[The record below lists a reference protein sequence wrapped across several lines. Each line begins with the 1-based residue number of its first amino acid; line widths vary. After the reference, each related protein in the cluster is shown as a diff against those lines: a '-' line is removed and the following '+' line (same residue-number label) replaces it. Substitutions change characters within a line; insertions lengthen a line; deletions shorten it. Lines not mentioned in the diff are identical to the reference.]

1 MPKKIINRREFLK
14 KTTGIAAGVA
24 AFPYIVRSSALGKSG
39 SVAPSNRITL
49 GCIGTGE
56 QGWYVMSNFLQMPD
70 VEVVAVCDARKPKCD
85 EAVEIIQKHYGQKEV
100 AQYND
105 FRELCADKKIDAV
118 LIATPDHW
126 HVLHALEAAR
136 NGKDMYMEKPFG
148 MSVEESQ
155 VLRKEIKRL
164 GRVFQFGTQQR
175 SDRNFRFACELAL
188 NGRLGKVHTIKVGAH
203 PSIKS
208 PNFPVV
214 PVPEGT
220 DYEMWLGPAP
230 WAPYMHERVETDE
243 SWTKYWW
250 HVSDYTLGWISGWGI
265 HHLDIMQWGNG
276 TEISGPVEVEG
287 TAEFPDDGLCD
298 CATSWDV
305 KMKYSNGT
313 RVLFKDSNQN
323 KQGVVF
329 EGENGWVFVNRGVLE
344 ANPKSLLSE
353 KIEPNE
359 INLPVSTHHQ
369 QNFIDCVKSRSKPVS
384 PIESAVCS
392 DITCQLSDIAT
403 RTGHKLKWDPQAEKF
418 IGDELASG
426 MLKRAMRSPW
436 HL

>member
-14 KTTGIAAGVA
+14 KTTGIAAAGM
-24 AFPYIVRSSALGKSG
+24 AFPYIVPGSALGKSG
-39 SVAPSNRITL
+39 NVTPSNRITL

-56 QGWYVMSNFLQMPD
+56 QGRYVMSNFLQMPD
-70 VEVVAVCDARKPKCD
+70 VEIVAVCDVRKPKRD

-126 HVLHALEAAR
+126 HVLQALEAVR
-136 NGKDMYMEKPFG
+136 NGKDMYLEKPIG
-148 MSVEESQ
+148 MSVEEAQ
-155 VLRKEIKRL
+155 VLRKEIKRH

-188 NGRLGKVHTIKVGAH
+188 NGRLGKVHTIKVAVP
-203 PSIKS
+203 PSVKS
-208 PNFPVV
+208 TNFPVV

-230 WAPYMHERVETDE
+230 WAPYMREVVETLE
-243 SWTKYWW
+243 PYVKYWW
-250 HVSDYTLGWISGWGI
+250 HISAYSLGWISAWGV
-265 HHLDIMQWGNG
+265 HHIDIAQWGNG
-276 TEISGPVEVEG
+276 TELTGPVEVEG
-287 TAEFPDDGLCD
+287 TAEFPDEGTCD
-298 CATSWDV
+298 CATSWNV
-305 KMKYSNGT
+305 KLKYSNGT
-313 RVLFKDSNQN
+313 QVIFTDNKQN

-329 EGENGWVFVNRGVLE
+329 EGENGWVFANRGVLD

-369 QNFIDCVKSRSKPVS
+369 QNFINCVKSRSKPVS
-384 PIESAVCS
+384 PIDSAVCTE
-392 DITCQLSDIAT
+392 IVCQLSDIAT
-403 RTGHKLKWDPQAEKF
+403 RTGQKLKWDPKAEKF
-418 IGDELASG
+418 IGDERANA
-426 MLKRAMRSPW
+426 MLRRPMRSPW